1 MQGFSARG
9 VFFALHNRSKP
20 LSTTASS
27 ATPREPLRIALA
39 GLGTVGVGVI
49 RVLATNRELIAARA
63 GRPIEVVAVSARERG
78 KDRGVDISAYAWE
91 DDMTALA
98 ARDDVDVVVELV
110 GGADGPALAL
120 SRAALGNDM
129 GLVTA
134 NKAMIAHHGL
144 ALAELAEA
152 KGAPLRFEAAVAG
165 GIPVVKGLREG
176 ISANALIRVYGI
188 LNGTCNYI
196 LSEMEATGADFA
208 ETLAE
213 AQRLGYAESDPTFD
227 IEGIDAAHKLAI
239 LAAIGFGTRVDFGAV
254 QTSGIV
260 QVRAADIAQADA
272 LGFVI
277 RLIAEADVQ
286 EEDGTPRLLQR
297 VRPCLVAKGHPLAS
311 VDGPTNA
318 VVAEGNFSGR
328 LLFQGAG
335 AGDGPTASAVVAD
348 LIDIARAWEN
358 WGEVGA
364 PFSMPVS
371 QLVALEPAEPGHRM
385 ERTYLRFTVND
396 RPGVL
401 AEITAAMRDADV
413 SIESLIQQGRARAG
427 GETLVAMVTHEGPE
441 ANVRRALDLLEGSD
455 NLTGEPLVLPI
466 LPN

>member
-1 MQGFSARG
+1 MADKQ
-9 VFFALHNRSKP
+9 N
-20 LSTTASS
+20 ASEG
-27 ATPREPLRIALA
+27 APLRIAIA

-49 RVLATNRELIAARA
+49 SLLETNRALIAARA
-63 GRPIEVVAVSARERG
+63 GRAIDVVAVSARDRG
-78 KDRGVDISAYAWE
+78 KDRGVDLSSYQWE

-98 ARDDVDVVVELV
+98 GLDEVDVVLELV
-110 GGADGPALAL
+110 GGSDGPALAL
-120 SRAALGNDM
+120 SRTALDCGK

-144 ALAELAEA
+144 ALAERAEA
-152 KGAPLRFEAAVAG
+152 TSAPLKFEAAVAG
-165 GIPVVKGLREG
+165 GIPVVKALREG
-176 ISANALIRVYGI
+176 TSANALARIYGI

-196 LSEMEATGADFA
+196 LSEMEQTGADFG

-213 AQRLGYAESDPTFD
+213 AQKLGYAEADPTFD

-239 LAAIGFGTRVDFGAV
+239 LAAIGFGARIDFDAVRV
-254 QTSGIV
+254 TGIT

-277 RLIAEADVQ
+277 RLIAQCDVEAEVRDAPQ
-286 EEDGTPRLLQR
+286 LLQR
-297 VRPCLVAKGHPLAS
+297 VRPCLVAKDHPLAS

-348 LIDIARAWEN
+348 LIDIAR
-358 WGEVGA
+358 GEVGA
-364 PFSMPVS
+364 PFSIPVA
-371 QLVALEPAEPGHRM
+371 QLEHFAPAEPGHRM
-385 ERTYLRFTVND
+385 ERTYLRFTVAD

-413 SIESLIQQGRARAG
+413 SIESLIQQGRANQG
-427 GETLVAMVTHEGPE
+427 DEVLVAMVTHEGPE
-441 ANVRRALDLLEGSD
+441 GNVAKALTLLKGSD
-455 NLTGEPLVLPI
+455 SLTADPLVLPI

>member
-1 MQGFSARG
+1 MQDSQ
-9 VFFALHNRSKP
+9 P
-20 LSTTASS
+20 
-27 ATPREPLRIALA
+27 PLRIAIA
-39 GLGTVGVGVI
+39 GLGTVGAGVI
-49 RVLATNRELIAARA
+49 RLLETNRELIAARA
-63 GRPIEVVAVSARERG
+63 GRSIEVIAVSARDRSRNRG
-78 KDRGVDISAYAWE
+78 IDLSGFAWE
-91 DDMTALA
+91 DDMSALA
-98 ARDDVDVVVELV
+98 ARDDVDVLVELV
-110 GGADGPALAL
+110 GGSDGPALAA
-120 SRAALGNDM
+120 SRAALKAGK

-144 ALAELAEA
+144 DLAEIAEGM
-152 KGAPLRFEAAVAG
+152 KAPLKFEAAVAG

-176 ISANALIRVYGI
+176 TSANALTTVYGI

-196 LSEMEATGADFA
+196 LSEMEETGADFGD
-208 ETLAE
+208 TLAE
-213 AQRLGYAESDPTFD
+213 AQKLGYAEADPTFD

-239 LAAIGFGTRVDFGAV
+239 LAAIGFGAKVDFDAV
-254 QTSGIV
+254 RVNGIT

-277 RLIAEADVQ
+277 RLIAQADV
-286 EEDGTPRLLQR
+286 EGSGADARLLQR

-348 LIDIARAWEN
+348 LIDIARS
-358 WGEVGA
+358 EVGA
-364 PFSMPVS
+364 PFSMPVAGL
-371 QLVALEPAEPGHRM
+371 QAYPPVEPGHRT
-385 ERTYLRFTVND
+385 ERTYIRFTVND

-413 SIESLIQQGRARAG
+413 SIESLIQKGRANDG
-427 GETLVAMVTHEGPE
+427 GEVLVAMVTHEGPE
-441 ANVRRALDLLEGSD
+441 RCVRQALHLLEGSD
-455 NLTGEPLVLPI
+455 SLTGEPLVMPI